1 MTAIEIS
8 CSQCGAEEYQ
18 LLNASTGEVVCLYFR
33 NRWIIPEL
41 IQKTETE
48 KYLVEQAK
56 QPRVTY
62 ENRTETDEQL
72 MDIVSG
78 LVGASGILHAIG
90 RALTR
95 FFKVILAIIIVVIV
109 VLIIFVAVRFFT

>member
-1 MTAIEIS
+1 MTAIEVS
-8 CSQCGAEEYQ
+8 CSRCGGEEYR
-18 LLNASTGEVVCLYFR
+18 LIDASTGEVVCLYCR

-56 QPRVTY
+56 QPRITY
-62 ENRTETDEQL
+62 DNTTETDKQL
-72 MDIVSG
+72 MDVVSG
-78 LVGASGILHAIG
+78 LAGTSGLLSSIG

-95 FFKVILAIIIVVIV
+95 FLRVVLVVIV
-109 VLIIFVAVRFFT
+109 IVIIALAAVIALRVLN